1 MSSPTPSAV
10 PAGRIHDIGYRHY
23 EGPRLGRAYVLR
35 SLYVHNLRSCYG
47 LGRPVKSKIF
57 PFLLSVFMLVPA
69 AGSIAVVAITGRGEL
84 LIPYSSYGMVLQL
97 LVAIF
102 LAAQS
107 PVIAARE
114 LRSHTVPLY
123 FSRPV
128 GFVDYVVAKYGA
140 LATAIF
146 LLMAAP
152 ITLLYVG
159 SLVTKVHHPMNQLGH
174 YLLALIGCV
183 LFALVLAAVGLL
195 IAAYAPRRGFGVA
208 AVMAVYLVSSALVLI
223 LQGIAFSR
231 GDYGLQGW
239 MALFQPFTLVDMVQV
254 NLLGGR
260 QEGRLSAAGTLGGLV
275 ALAVCAALVAGALA
289 LLYGRFRKAGR

>member
-1 MSSPTPSAV
+1 MSSPTSSTA

-23 EGPRLGRAYVLR
+23 EGPRLGRAYILR
-35 SLYVHNLRSCYG
+35 SLYVHNLRSVYG
-47 LGRPVKSKIF
+47 IGRPVKSKFF
-57 PFLLSVFMLVPA
+57 PFLLSIFMLVPA
-69 AGSIAVVAITGRGEL
+69 AGSIAVVAITGRSEL
-84 LIPYSSYGMVLQL
+84 LIPYSTYGIALQL

-102 LAAQS
+102 LASQS
-107 PVIAARE
+107 PVVAARE

-128 GFVDYVVAKYGA
+128 RSADYVLAKYGA
-140 LATAIF
+140 LATSLF

-152 ITLLYVG
+152 ITLLYAG
-159 SLVTKVHHPMNQLGH
+159 SLVTKVPHPMTQLGH
-174 YLLALIGCV
+174 YLLGLVGCV

-208 AVMAVYLVSSALVLI
+208 AVMAVYLVTSAMVLI
-223 LQGIAFSR
+223 LQGLAYSR

-239 MALFQPFTLVDMVQV
+239 MALFQPFTLVDVVQV

-260 QEGRLSAAGTLGGLV
+260 PEGRMGAAGALGGVV
-275 ALAVCAALVAGALA
+275 ALAFCAMIVAGALA